1 MGDRITW
8 TTRSIIH
15 GMGVVSTSSH
25 APPRYGHSVRSHHLG
40 VRGCTNHNVSS
51 GSRYLGRRPSFPL
64 RRDTVLSPAAD
75 RARSVERARG
85 QGSSMGYGH
94 SVRAL
99 QFEKLYRVC
108 VLAGV
113 GWLL

>member
-25 APPRYGHSVRSHHLG
+25 APPRYGRSVHSHHLG
-40 VRGCTNHNVSS
+40 VRGCTRHNVSS
-51 GSRYLGRRPSFPL
+51 GSRHLGRGPSFPL
-64 RRDTVLSPAAD
+64 CRDTVLSSAAD
-75 RARSVERARG
+75 HARSLGRARG
-85 QGSSMGYGH
+85 QGSGIGYGH
-94 SVRAL
+94 TVRVL